1 MSNVRALVPYL
12 AMLSALTFPLV
23 GLAVL
28 GHVASRRGALGQYV
42 ALSIAG
48 WLAATALLF
57 LLNLTLTRVL
67 PGEPTLSA
75 FVTFGVACVP
85 LFALLA
91 TILYCWGG
99 KWSKQSHLLCALA
112 VAALA
117 IPLAPLFL
125 LASTCFIQDNCL

>member
-1 MSNVRALVPYL
+1 MPYL

-23 GLAVL
+23 GLAGL
-28 GHVASRRGALGQYV
+28 GHVVSRRKALGQYV

-57 LLNLTLTRVL
+57 LLNLTPTRVL
-67 PGEPTLSA
+67 PGEPTLRA
-75 FVTFGVACVP
+75 FVTFGFACAP

-91 TILYCWGG
+91 TILYCWGS
-99 KWSKQSHLLCALA
+99 KWSMQSHLLCALA